1 MKNFHLIEITFS
13 IIKPKF
19 FNFFFHW
26 SWKVRKVL
34 FNFFHFIL
42 FYRLNYKI
50 KISEILISDNN
61 NNKKLFSDIFNE
73 EIEIVN
79 NFIKIYSIKNFFDVN
94 DSKNK
99 ILLEK
104 YVNKENYVYVNE
116 SIENYLQVKNEF
128 EKWKS
133 KKEQYN
139 DLEYPLLI
147 LSPIN
152 LDIDR
157 LGAM

>member
-1 MKNFHLIEITFS
+1 MKNFHLIEITFG

-26 SWKVRKVL
+26 SWKVRKVV

-42 FYRLNYKI
+42 FYRLNFKI
-50 KISEILISDNN
+50 KISEILISND
-61 NNKKLFSDIFNE
+61 KKIFSDIFNK

-79 NFIKIYSIKNFFDVN
+79 NFIKIYSIKNFFDIN
-94 DSKNK
+94 DSKN
-99 ILLEK
+99 INLLEK

-116 SIENYLQVKNEF
+116 SIENYLQVKKEF
-128 EKWKS
+128 EKWKA
-133 KKEQYN
+133 KKEQYK
-139 DLEYPLLI
+139 DLEYPSLI

-157 LGAM
+157 LGAI

>member
-42 FYRLNYKI
+42 FYRLNFKI
-50 KISEILISDNN
+50 KISEILLSND
-61 NNKKLFSDIFNE
+61 KKNFSDIFNK

-79 NFIKIYSIKNFFDVN
+79 NFIKIYSIKNFFDIN
-94 DSKNK
+94 DSKN
-99 ILLEK
+99 INLLEK

-116 SIENYLQVKNEF
+116 SIENYLQVKKEF
-128 EKWKS
+128 EKWKA
-133 KKEQYN
+133 KKEQYE
-139 DLEYPLLI
+139 DLEYPSLV

-157 LGAM
+157 LGAI